1 MPIKDGD
8 KVYFKIQSGAIRTG
22 KYDSKTKMVM
32 LARGKKAKPPKKAL
46 FHTRAETAK
55 NAWMGSSNPNPEL
68 GAAPRKKKVPKGSH
82 RMPNGSIMK
91 DKDMKGKRSTAPGK
105 KVGVT
110 IAMSGSAKEGSMAAD
125 DFKEKGWKDAGFF
138 PKKGDK
144 TGTQYYSKTLS
155 SADETMLKAI
165 YKEHRSEIL
174 DIFINQPRFPTRGLP
189 GGDIYSK
196 YGGTGQPITISKA
209 IKQLVEKTG
218 SKYY

>member
-8 KVYFKIQSGAIRTG
+8 KVYFKIQSGVIRTG

-55 NAWMGSSNPNPEL
+55 NAFMGSSNPNPEL

-91 DKDMKGKRSTAPGK
+91 DKDMKGKKSTAPGK

-110 IAMSGSAKEGSMAAD
+110 IEMRGNA
-125 DFKEKGWKDAGFF
+125 DFKEKGWKDEGFF
-138 PKKGDK
+138 PNKGDN

-155 SADETMLKAI
+155 SADETMLKDI
-165 YKEHRSEIL
+165 YKKYRSEIL
-174 DIFINQPRFPTRGLP
+174 GIFINKPRFPTRALP
-189 GGDIYSK
+189 GGDIYTK
-196 YGGTGQPITISKA
+196 YGSSGQPITISKA
-209 IKQLVEKTG
+209 IEQIVEKTG
-218 SKYY
+218 SQYY